1 MTSVTLCA
9 DRTSKRL
16 HRLVCDREVWVWL
29 LQGIDNFSK
38 EKVEELARFG
48 SNGSPEM
55 KAEVLKAA
63 LSKMKPSDHRY
74 RISLKVSVLGWGG
87 RPDTFEVD
95 GDAMRELTTR
105 GAHLTITKLAS
116 LVGSCFTIEE
126 VLCSKTISNVSTQLI
141 LSQCAAPVKQQ
152 GGKMDYLE
160 LVGLPR
166 GFAPNGVVKELFF
179 TLLKLSKK
187 WKIMYLDWLPHGCYL
202 AGLSGDTNISTGQY
216 ININQNHAPLGLS
229 KLCF

>member
-1 MTSVTLCA
+1 M
-9 DRTSKRL
+9 
-16 HRLVCDREVWVWL
+16 CDREVWVWL

-55 KAEVLKAA
+55 RAEVLKAA
-63 LSKMKPSDHRY
+63 LRNMKASDHRY
-74 RISLKVSVLGWGG
+74 RISLKVSVMGWGG

-126 VLCSKTISNVSTQLI
+126 VHCSKTISNVSTQLI
-141 LSQCAAPVKQQ
+141 LSQCAAHVKQQ

-166 GFAPNGVVKELFF
+166 GCAPNGTGKELFF
-179 TLLKLSKK
+179 TLLKVSKN
-187 WKIMYLDWLPHGCYL
+187 WKIMYLDWFPHGCYL